1 MRTFAGTVALALLLT
16 VSACG
21 GGDSDRPTAD
31 EISKSL
37 RSDAV
42 RSALG
47 QTDAFSKKAADCIGK
62 ALVGSDVSDAG
73 LRGFVKGDKDFTPTK
88 KDTAAFGKVLAT
100 LAACNPVE
108 AP

>member
-1 MRTFAGTVALALLLT
+1 MMRAFGAAVLLGVLLLG
-16 VSACG
+16 SGCG
-21 GGDSDRPTAD
+21 GSDRPTAD

-42 RSALG
+42 RSDLG
-47 QTDAFSKKAADCIGK
+47 ETSAFSKKAADCIGK
-62 ALVGSDVSDAG
+62 ALVKSEVSDAG
-73 LRGFVKGDKDFTPTK
+73 LRGFIKDQKDYSPTK